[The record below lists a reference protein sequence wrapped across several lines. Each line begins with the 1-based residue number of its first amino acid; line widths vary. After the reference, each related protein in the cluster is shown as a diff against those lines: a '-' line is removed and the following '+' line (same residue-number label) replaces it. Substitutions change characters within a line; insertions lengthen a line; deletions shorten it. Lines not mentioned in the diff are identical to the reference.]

1 MQRLK
6 DGSKA
11 MIASITGKMTHKSPT
26 WIVVESGG
34 IGFHISIPVSSYDA
48 FGETGRDVRV
58 LTHLHVREDALQ
70 LFGFATGAERR
81 LFLLLISVSGVG
93 PRLAQGILS
102 GIAVEDFEK
111 AVRGNDLAALTKV
124 PGIGKKTAERLVLEL
139 KEKIGEFK
147 FSGEQGAPSEKTPME
162 EEAVLALVSLGYR
175 RAQAQEAVQKIMK
188 QDRSLSLEETLRRA
202 LRLI

>member
-1 MQRLK
+1 
-6 DGSKA
+6 
-11 MIASITGKMTHKSPT
+11 MIAHISGKLIQKNAT

-34 IGFHISIPVSSYDA
+34 IGFHVSIPVSSYDA
-48 FGETGRDVRV
+48 FGETGMTVRV

-70 LFGFATGAERR
+70 LFGFATEAERR
-81 LFLLLISVSGVG
+81 LFLLLISVSGIG
-93 PRLAQGILS
+93 PKLAQGILS
-102 GIAVEDFEK
+102 GIAVGDFET
-111 AVRGNDLAALTKV
+111 AVRDNDLAALTKV

-147 FSGEQGAPSEKTPME
+147 SAGERAAPSEKAPME

-175 RAQAQEAVQKIMK
+175 RVQAQEAVQKILK

>member
-1 MQRLK
+1 
-6 DGSKA
+6 
-11 MIASITGKMTHKSPT
+11 MIASISGKLIRKTPT

-48 FGETGRDVRV
+48 FGETGRDVHV

-70 LFGFATGAERR
+70 LFGFASEAERR
-81 LFLLLISVSGVG
+81 LFLLLISVSGIG
-93 PRLAQGILS
+93 PKLAQGILS
-102 GIAVEDFEK
+102 GIAVGDFEQ
-111 AVRGNDLAALTKV
+111 AVRTNDLASLTRV

-139 KEKIGEFK
+139 KEKIGEAVSLTQPSDT
-147 FSGEQGAPSEKTPME
+147 SGRSPIE

-175 RAQAQEAVQKIMK
+175 RAQAQEAIQKTVK

-202 LRLI
+202 LRLIR

>member
-1 MQRLK
+1 
-6 DGSKA
+6 
-11 MIASITGKMTHKSPT
+11 MIASIAGKMTHKSPT

-70 LFGFATGAERR
+70 LFGFATEAERR

-93 PRLAQGILS
+93 PKLAQGILS
-102 GIAVEDFEK
+102 GIAVGDFEN

-124 PGIGKKTAERLVLEL
+124 HGIGKKTAERLVLEL

-147 FSGEQGAPSEKTPME
+147 FSGEQAASSEKTPME

-188 QDRSLSLEETLRRA
+188 QDRLLSLEETLRRA
-202 LRLI
+202 LGLI

>member
-1 MQRLK
+1 
-6 DGSKA
+6 
-11 MIASITGKMTHKSPT
+11 MTHKSPT

-70 LFGFATGAERR
+70 LFGFATEAERR

-93 PRLAQGILS
+93 PKLAQGILS
-102 GIAVEDFEK
+102 GIAVGDFEN

-124 PGIGKKTAERLVLEL
+124 HGIGKKTAERLVLEL
-139 KEKIGEFK
+139 KEKIGEFE
-147 FSGEQGAPSEKTPME
+147 FSGEQAAPSEKTPME

-202 LRLI
+202 LGLI